1 MARIVMLQQP
11 VFGQFINGL
20 TFNATT
26 SKEQAGSWPKNL
38 NTKSNPQLAT
48 HPMHCSYLS
57 KMMMKLRTRRRNEYN
72 RQNKLP
78 SRLLIIAILLAIINT
93 ANAQSQ
99 PKSKSQLLK
108 PSNHTKNV
116 AVIVSS
122 STFYHNYRHS
132 ANALTVY
139 QSLKTHGGFTDDN
152 IILMLADEVACNAK
166 NPFKDSIYPMGSHN
180 VDIYSQAQVDYTGND
195 VTVDNFFR
203 ILLGRH
209 EKYTPAQQRLHN
221 IDSDTNLFI
230 YTTGHGGD
238 GFFKFRDAEDYTTKD
253 LRGVFEQ
260 LQIMKRFRSILY
272 LTDTCQAFTTAP
284 NTREENADSTLG
296 ELINVYTV
304 ASSLKNE
311 NSYAHHSDSNIGH
324 SVIDRY
330 VFHFV
335 TFMGGFYESKQW
347 WLKMH
352 EISVKDAMVNSMYDT
367 RGKPKLAAN
376 VGWSDLGCRDR
387 METVP
392 LSDYFVMKNGIADHR
407 DDGDDF
413 DADMDV
419 VLIEHAVDFGSGRD
433 RGASY
438 IAKD

>member
-1 MARIVMLQQP
+1 
-11 VFGQFINGL
+11 
-20 TFNATT
+20 
-26 SKEQAGSWPKNL
+26 
-38 NTKSNPQLAT
+38 
-48 HPMHCSYLS
+48 
-57 KMMMKLRTRRRNEYN
+57 
-72 RQNKLP
+72 
-78 SRLLIIAILLAIINT
+78 
-93 ANAQSQ
+93 
-99 PKSKSQLLK
+99 
-108 PSNHTKNV
+108 
-116 AVIVSS
+116 
-122 STFYHNYRHS
+122 
-132 ANALTVY
+132 
-139 QSLKTHGGFTDDN
+139 
-152 IILMLADEVACNAK
+152 
-166 NPFKDSIYPMGSHN
+166 
-180 VDIYSQAQVDYTGND
+180 
-195 VTVDNFFR
+195 
-203 ILLGRH
+203 
-209 EKYTPAQQRLHN
+209 
-221 IDSDTNLFI
+221 
-230 YTTGHGGD
+230 
-238 GFFKFRDAEDYTTKD
+238 
-253 LRGVFEQ
+253 
-260 LQIMKRFRSILY
+260 MKRFRSILY

-296 ELINVYTV
+296 KLRNVYTV